1 MSHGLVT
8 TFKALGHV
16 PPRVAAGLGRGSG
29 VVASLFDSKS
39 KRQLIANHQRLS
51 DKPLDSAHIREAFAS
66 YFEMFA
72 QSPSLPGWS
81 KARITRSVSV
91 DDDLAQAVAQED
103 GPIVIAMTHGGNWDL
118 AAAFAS
124 FHLAPVVT
132 VAEALEPPELFDY
145 FVESRAAFGMKVFA
159 AKRGVFEQLREYVRG
174 KHVMVPLLA
183 DRDISGSGIE
193 VDFGGHS
200 ALVAAGPAA
209 LASQLDAPLFALHMS
224 RLPGREATYHLHAR
238 RVEVT
243 GDIPADTQRWVD
255 AIVPLIRS
263 NLADWHMMQPLFV
276 EDLDPARLARARE
289 RAKREDT
296 Q

>member
-1 MSHGLVT
+1 MSQGLVT
-8 TFKALGHV
+8 TFKTLGYV
-16 PPRVAAGLGRGSG
+16 NPAVAANLGRGCG
-29 VVASLFDSKS
+29 AVASMFNTQS

-51 DKPLDSAHIREAFAS
+51 SKPLDSAHVRKAFAS

-72 QSPSLPGWS
+72 QASSLPRWS
-81 KARITRSVSV
+81 KARITQSVSMEEHFQRV
-91 DDDLAQAVAQED
+91 VSQES
-103 GPIVIAMTHGGNWDL
+103 GPIVVAMTHSGNWDL

-132 VAEALEPPELFDY
+132 VAEVVEPPELFDY
-145 FVESRAAFGMKVFA
+145 FVQTREAFGMKVLP
-159 AKRGVFEQLREYVRG
+159 AKRGVFAQLREYVRD

-183 DRDISGSGIE
+183 DRDISGRGVE
-193 VDFGGHS
+193 VDFGGHP

-224 RLPGREATYHLHAR
+224 RVPGREVTYQMQSR
-238 RVEVT
+238 QVEVT
-243 GDIPADTQRWVD
+243 GDVQADTQRWVD
-255 AIVPLIRS
+255 AIVPLIRA

-276 EDLDPARLARARE
+276 DDLDPARLARARE